1 MTCRSSY
8 KDMHVLYECVRMCV
22 NLWHC
27 TCTWVGSSLGRRIS
41 LLGVAHPVVEKP
53 FQVLEVH
60 WATKLTQDPSHEEK
74 G

>member
-1 MTCRSSY
+1 MACRQSY
-8 KDMHVLYECVRMCV
+8 RDMYVLYECVRMCV

-27 TCTWVGSSLGRRIS
+27 ICTWVGSSPGRRIS
-41 LLGVAHPVVEKP
+41 LLSVAHPVVEKS

-60 WATKLTQDPSHEEK
+60 WATRLTQDLSREEK